1 MPAVQTPSQRRANA
15 QFQKN
20 VTRRV
25 KTNSKDHS
33 VAKHPPSMV
42 PRNIA
47 LFFLVLMCGGAF
59 LTLLRIFF

>member
-1 MPAVQTPSQRRANA
+1 MPAVQTPAQRRANA

-25 KTNSKDHS
+25 KTNSKENGA
-33 VAKHPPSMV
+33 AKHPPSKI

-47 LFFLVLMCGGAF
+47 LFFLIVMCGGAILTF
-59 LTLLRIFF
+59 LRFFI